1 MRCGIATTQGKE
13 WQTTMQGKEQ
23 VTTTQRMG
31 DMNIW
36 CGVVVAQGKERANQ
50 QGKEWT
56 DEQGKE
62 WND

>member
-1 MRCGIATTQGKE
+1 
-13 WQTTMQGKEQ
+13 MQGKEQ

-50 QGKEWT
+50 QGKE
-56 DEQGKE
+56 
-62 WND
+62 